1 MLAGRWSACTETKD
15 SRLPILSVCVRIPM
29 PWSFLPIILFLRSV
43 RAGISRIKPSINNNP
58 IFCPAFPPTSHIAP
72 TTRSAQVT
80 TSSVSCNCPLIVE
93 AEDQIALEISDN
105 SYSGYM
111 RGRGDM

>member
-1 MLAGRWSACTETKD
+1 MARWSACTEKRD
-15 SRLPILSVCVRIPM
+15 IMLPFACVRRPA
-29 PWSFLPIILFLRSV
+29 PWSCLPIILFLRSD
-43 RAGISRIKPSINNNP
+43 RAGISTTKPHSVKNP
-58 IFCPAFPPTSHIAP
+58 MTPPSHPPTSQATP
-72 TTRSAQVT
+72 SPRSAQVT

>member
-1 MLAGRWSACTETKD
+1 ML
-15 SRLPILSVCVRIPM
+15 PSVCVRIPT
-29 PWSFLPIILFLRSV
+29 PWSFLSVILFLRND
-43 RAGISRIKPSINNNP
+43 RARISIPKPYTVKYP
-58 IFCPAFPPTSHIAP
+58 IPSPASPPTSHI
-72 TTRSAQVT
+72 TTTPRSAQVT

-111 RGRGDM
+111 RGRGGYVGKGLQCRDTG

>member
-1 MLAGRWSACTETKD
+1 MLVGRWSACTEKMD
-15 SRLPILSVCVRIPM
+15 SQLPFVCVRIPT
-29 PWSFLPIILFLRSV
+29 PWSFLPIILFLRID
-43 RAGISRIKPSINNNP
+43 RAGISTIKPIIVNNDP
-58 IFCPAFPPTSHIAP
+58 IIIPASPPTSHIAP
-72 TTRSAQVT
+72 TPRSAQVT